1 MPGAALVLLACNAG
15 TAVDVVVSGSSTV
28 EPISALVAQELVRS
42 VDDVA
47 ITVDGPGTG
56 DGFERFCNG
65 ETDVSDASRPIK
77 EEEAAACEASGV
89 RFVELQVAVD
99 GITVLTS
106 PRNTIVDCLD
116 LLDLYALVGPESQGF
131 DRWSDAND
139 LAAELGA
146 GHAPYPDVP
155 LVVTGP
161 GEESGTF
168 DTFVELTLKDL
179 AGERGEEESTR
190 PDYTSSPNDNVIVE
204 GVTGNATALGWVGFA
219 FYEESREVVRAI
231 PIDGGEGCVEP
242 TAETI
247 AEGTYPLGRPLFIY
261 VNLDRAEESDGLA
274 EYVDLYLSDAGLRAI
289 VEDAG
294 YVPLTDEDA
303 AATRAAWAEVR
314 P

>member
-1 MPGAALVLLACNAG
+1 VVAAAVSAACSAG

-28 EPISALVAQELVRS
+28 EPISSLVAQRLVRD

-77 EEEAAACEASGV
+77 DEEAAACEANGV
-89 RFVELQVAVD
+89 RFVELQIAAD

-106 PRNTIVDCLD
+106 PANDLVDCLD

-131 DRWSDAND
+131 RRWSDAD
-139 LAAELGA
+139 ELAAEIGA
-146 GHAPYPDVP
+146 GSAPYPDVP

-168 DTFVELTLKDL
+168 DTFVELVLKDV
-179 AGERGEEESTR
+179 AGERGAEESTR

-204 GVTGNATALGWVGFA
+204 GVTGNDTALGWVGFA
-219 FYEESREVVRAI
+219 FYEESRDSVKALQ
-231 PIDGGEGCVEP
+231 IDGGDGCVAP

-247 AEGTYPLGRPLFIY
+247 STGAYPLARPLFVY
-261 VNLDRAEESDGLA
+261 VNLDRAAESPGL
-274 EYVDLYLSDAGLRAI
+274 ERYIDLYLSDEGLDA
-289 VEDAG
+289 VDEAG
-294 YVPLTDEDA
+294 YVRLHDDDV
-303 AATRAAWAEVR
+303 AATRAAWKAAR

>member
-1 MPGAALVLLACNAG
+1 VALAAALLMACTAG

-28 EPISALVAQELVRS
+28 EPISALVAQQLVRD

-65 ETDVSDASRPIK
+65 ETDIADASRPIK
-77 EEEAAACEASGV
+77 DEEIATCEARGIP
-89 RFVELQVAVD
+89 FVELLVAVD

-106 PRNTIVDCLD
+106 PRNDLVDCLD
-116 LLDLYALVGPESQGF
+116 VHDLYALLGPESRGF
-131 DRWSDAND
+131 DRWSDAD
-139 LAAELGA
+139 ALGAELGA

-168 DTFVELTLKDL
+168 DTFVELTIDDI
-179 AGERGEEESTR
+179 AEERGVDASTR

-204 GVTGNATALGWVGFA
+204 GISGNTTALGWVGYA
-219 FYEESREVVRAI
+219 FYEESRDAVKAI
-231 PIDGGEGCVEP
+231 AIDGGEGCVEP

-247 AEGTYPLGRPLFIY
+247 STGAYPLARPLFIY
-261 VNLDRAEESDGLA
+261 VNTARAAESPGLA
-274 EYVDLYLSDAGLRAI
+274 EYVDLYLSDAGLAA
-289 VEDAG
+289 VEEAG
-294 YVPLTDEDA
+294 YVPLHEDDLA
-303 AATRAAWAEVR
+303 AARAAWEAVR